1 MTISGF
7 SEKKILLYNDQWTIK
22 IQTWSSPLCR
32 QVWCQV
38 CMKSGVISAPPHTLR
53 EYSTSSYI
61 ARIQLLTLQG
71 YSSSLALC
79 LILQGYNPPPQ
90 GYRIYCTTHPR
101 IQIQCIT
108 LCKDTS
114 IQLYQPLSS
123 IVQDNPPPHTQL
135 YQPLSSI
142 IQEASLIQ
150 EGSPPHTSFPHTSFP
165 HTRIHF
171 LIQHLPSSKDTNSLI
186 FHPPIPR

>member
-61 ARIQLLTLQG
+61 ARIQHLLIHCEDTAPHIARIQLLTLQG
-71 YSSSLALC
+71 YSSSLASC

-108 LCKDTS
+108 LSKN
-114 IQLYQPLSS
+114 SS
-123 IVQDNPPPHTQL
+123 IVMQSSPSKIQDTM
-135 YQPLSSI
+135 
-142 IQEASLIQ
+142 
-150 EGSPPHTSFPHTSFP
+150 
-165 HTRIHF
+165 
-171 LIQHLPSSKDTNSLI
+171 
-186 FHPPIPR
+186 

>member
-61 ARIQLLTLQG
+61 ARIQHLLIHCEDT
-71 YSSSLALC
+71 APH
-79 LILQGYNPPPQ
+79 IA
-90 GYRIYCTTHPR
+90 R
-101 IQIQCIT
+101 IQFLSCFMSYIARIQ
-108 LCKDTS
+108 
-114 IQLYQPLSS
+114 
-123 IVQDNPPPHTQL
+123 
-135 YQPLSSI
+135 
-142 IQEASLIQ
+142 
-150 EGSPPHTSFPHTSFP
+150 SPPS
-165 HTRIHF
+165 RIQNI
-171 LIQHLPSSKDTNSLI
+171 LYYSSKDTDTMY
-186 FHPPIPR
+186 HPLQGYIYTTISTPLLYCTR

>member
-61 ARIQLLTLQG
+61 ARIQHLLIHCENTAPPHTLRG
-71 YSSSLALC
+71 YSSSHCKDTVSLLLYVLYC
-79 LILQGYNPPPQ
+79 KDTILPLKDTEYIVLLIQ
-90 GYRIYCTTHPR
+90 GYRYNVSPSPR
-101 IQIQCIT
+101 I
-108 LCKDTS
+108 
-114 IQLYQPLSS
+114 
-123 IVQDNPPPHTQL
+123 
-135 YQPLSSI
+135 
-142 IQEASLIQ
+142 
-150 EGSPPHTSFPHTSFP
+150 
-165 HTRIHF
+165 
-171 LIQHLPSSKDTNSLI
+171 HL
-186 FHPPIPR
+186 